1 MNDAKNWEN
10 ALPTLQWLQGLL
22 ANDRDYHNHK
32 EHRAWTATAA
42 FVAVIGGLITATP
55 KVVVEHRYLSI
66 AILVAGTISVLCFI
80 RMQFEMRWFVC
91 DRVDALTRVINYI
104 CENPSRAHRV
114 HVVAKGSDAEGFFYI
129 DGADEPKTSQNRGF
143 RATMSN
149 MFRVLLIVPW
159 ISLGKDSNR
168 KKDGKKEETSRYCLI
183 DTLIGFILTPMDDR
197 WKTEASSYLIVL
209 LAASIGIVQI
219 WFSNCEMTDAQF
231 LKAIKK
237 DTATMATTLQTAS
250 SRIEQILVSHRE
262 RTDVQFLKAIQ
273 KDTATMATTL
283 QELAASVHRLLED
296 RHVAVRDSAGQNA
309 GTTGDAK
316 DGK

>member
-22 ANDRDYHNHK
+22 ANDRDYHNQK

-55 KVVVEHRYLSI
+55 KVVVEHPYLSI

-80 RMQFEMRWFVC
+80 SMQFEMRWIVS
-91 DRVDALTRVINYI
+91 DRVNALTQVINYI
-104 CENPSRAHRV
+104 CENPSDAHRV
-114 HVVAKGSDAEGFFYI
+114 RVVAKGSDADGFVYI
-129 DGADEPKTSQNRGF
+129 DGAAEPKTSQNRGF
-143 RATMSN
+143 LKAIFN

-168 KKDGKKEETSRYCLI
+168 KKDGKKEETSRCCLI
-183 DTLIGFILTPMDDR
+183 DTLKGFILTPMDDR

-209 LAASIGIVQI
+209 LAASIGIWQI
-219 WFSNCEMTDAQF
+219 WFSNCEMTDAQL

-237 DTATMATTLQTAS
+237 DTATMATTLQK
-250 SRIEQILVSHRE
+250 Q
-262 RTDVQFLKAIQ
+262 
-273 KDTATMATTL
+273 
-283 QELAASVHRLLED
+283 AASVHRLLED
-296 RHVAVRDSAGQNA
+296 CHVVVRDSAGQNA